1 MFETSVVQAR
11 AKAAARRP
19 LLFSLSIG
27 AHATAVIGIVT
38 MSVAGV
44 TLPDRAPNQLRIP
57 IIASL
62 PAMFGDEGKPK
73 KAQVLQPAQPPKRAA
88 TTSAVVA
95 PTLVPEHVTQLA
107 STPSSTT
114 DAGPSTGDS

>member
-27 AHATAVIGIVT
+27 AHAAAVIGIVT

-44 TLPDRAPNQLRIP
+44 TLPDRAPNQLRVP
-57 IIASL
+57 VLFHL
-62 PAMFGDEGKPK
+62 PPMLGDGGT
-73 KAQVLQPAQPPKRAA
+73 PKRAPA
-88 TTSAVVA
+88 AAPPPQAQKRPAAPAMVVA
-95 PTLVPEHVTQLA
+95 PNMVPEHVTEVA
-107 STPSSTT
+107 STT
-114 DAGPSTGDS
+114 PSTSADTGP